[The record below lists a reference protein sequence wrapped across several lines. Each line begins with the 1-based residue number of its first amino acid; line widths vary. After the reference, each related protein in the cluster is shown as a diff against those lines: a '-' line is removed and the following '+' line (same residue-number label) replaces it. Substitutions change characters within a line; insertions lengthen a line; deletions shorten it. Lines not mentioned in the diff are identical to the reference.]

1 MGQESCNSRMCK
13 FCTLFRTRFGIGE
26 LLSAVS
32 QTEVHSSILSHTH
45 THTHAHT
52 ILRACCGFT
61 PGVRDTEMGSICPA

>member
-45 THTHAHT
+45 TYTHTRTHHPEGLLWLHT
-52 ILRACCGFT
+52 RC
-61 PGVRDTEMGSICPA
+61 